1 MAAKR
6 PKSRKSSPRKKA
18 AAPSAAPFA
27 NPPHHPYEAKIYNA
41 VNGMLTDLKA
51 ILTQLN
57 KQPNDGNIAPT
68 NGMIG
73 RLGALISELKY
84 GSTNQ
89 ATHDNNIEEILYA
102 VAQMG
107 DQYNIGGHTASTQA
121 YPAPT
126 GGTHEDRVLKL
137 FTTIDSICREIF
149 QILEPGT
156 TLPAQPTGS
165 AGNTQNIVA
174 MATDTQ
180 QVVKKIKNH
189 IVTMHGAPRI
199 LSK

>member
-1 MAAKR
+1 MAGKR

-18 AAPSAAPFA
+18 PAASAAPFA

-41 VNGMLTDLKA
+41 VNGMSTDLNA
-51 ILTQLN
+51 ILKQLN
-57 KQPNDGNIAPT
+57 QQPNDANIAPT

-73 RLGALISELKY
+73 RLDALLSELKY

-89 ATHDNNIEEILYA
+89 ATHDNNIEEILYV

-137 FTTIDSICREIF
+137 FTTIDSICRELF
-149 QILEPGT
+149 KILEPGT
-156 TLPAQPTGS
+156 TLAAQPTPGADS
-165 AGNTQNIVA
+165 TQNIVA

-180 QVVKKIKNH
+180 KVVKKIKNH